1 MRSIF
6 RHDLLLARLL
16 PSRWCQSK
24 TVKYIREQDEKG
36 FERFHRVAERI
47 DRRDRVILKNEE
59 ERSVFEEV
67 FDRRTLMTLYSLAN
81 KGAFSYLNGV
91 VSSGKE
97 ARVYWGVTDQ
107 KTDVAV
113 KIYLTSSSDFKKR
126 SQYILGDPRF
136 NRFSRDSRS
145 VAELWARK
153 EYTNLQQAFDCGVR
167 VPKPITFLGN
177 VLVMEF
183 IGENG
188 VPSPTLIDVSVTRKD
203 YLYIVKSVKTLF
215 NKAEIVHADLS
226 EYNIFKLHKEL
237 IIFDLG
243 SAVSREH
250 PLANDFL
257 LRDIQNLNRFFER
270 REVKV
275 IPEERLMREFG
286 HKQKPDGEK
295 QAVMVGE

>member
-1 MRSIF
+1 M
-6 RHDLLLARLL
+6 
-16 PSRWCQSK
+16 
-24 TVKYIREQDEKG
+24 VKYVRERGETE
-36 FERFHRVAERI
+36 FERFHRAAERI
-47 DRRDRVILKNEE
+47 DKRDRVILKNKE

-126 SQYILGDPRF
+126 AQYVLGDPRF

-153 EYTNLQQAFDCGVR
+153 EYTNLEQAFDAGVK
-167 VPKPITFLGN
+167 VPKPDTFLGN

-188 VPSPTLIDVSVTRKD
+188 VPSPLLSNVEVLKRD
-203 YLYIVKSVKTLF
+203 YLAVVKAIKTLYK
-215 NKAEIVHADLS
+215 KAMLVHADLS
-226 EYNIFKLHKEL
+226 EFNIFKLHKE
-237 IIFDLG
+237 IILFDFG
-243 SAVSREH
+243 SAVSIEH
-250 PLANDFL
+250 PLANQFL
-257 LRDIQNLNRFFER
+257 ERDIQNINHFFEKR
-270 REVKV
+270 QIRV
-275 IPEERLMREFG
+275 IPTETLVSQIT
-286 HKQKPDGEK
+286 QKEK
-295 QAVMVGE
+295 R